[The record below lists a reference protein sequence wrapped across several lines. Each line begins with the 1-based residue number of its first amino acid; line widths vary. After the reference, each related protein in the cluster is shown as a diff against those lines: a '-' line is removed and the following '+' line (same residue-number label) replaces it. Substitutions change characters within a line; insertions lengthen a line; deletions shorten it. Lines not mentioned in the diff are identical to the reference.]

1 MLRKKIGEILVE
13 WGLITVEQLNT
24 AVEAQQGLPTPEALG
39 DTLVNMG
46 LISERDKVRCLAEQW
61 AVPFVDLE
69 TFPVRP
75 EIVRELSQ
83 EIARRY
89 KAIPIDKPDGRV
101 LLAMKEPND
110 IYAIDHIRLIL
121 GADVEPMMACEED
134 LHNAINRYYNTEG
147 SVKDAVSEAMKDI
160 DGFDEIDVADMPA
173 RSDEI
178 SVEALRELVDE
189 APIVRLA
196 NMAISRAVTE
206 GASDIHVEPQRE
218 GLRIRYRVDG
228 ILHDAMIFPKRVQA
242 PLLSRIKIMASMDIA
257 EKRAP
262 QDGRISLMMDGRQYD
277 FRVSTL
283 PAVFGEKIV
292 LRVLDKSSIGIGLA
306 KLGLLPK
313 TMEQFEQLIT
323 RTYGIILVTG
333 PTGSGKSTTLYSVL
347 AKLNSG
353 ERNIVTIEDPVEYDL
368 PGITQV
374 GVNPKAGLTFASGL
388 RTMLRQD
395 PNIIMVGEIRDAETA
410 TIAIEAALT
419 GHLVISTLHTND
431 APGAIS
437 RLLDMGIEPF
447 LISSSVAGVLAQRL
461 LRVICPRCKAAYTPP
476 PDAIRRLGMNI
487 DTGAKVKFYRGKGCD
502 ACKQSGYKGRVGVY
516 ELMVMNDEI
525 RELALARASAHRVKE
540 AATQSGMKT
549 LKDDATEKVLL
560 GITTLE
566 ESLRVIYAG

>member
-1 MLRKKIGEILVE
+1 MQRKKMGQILVE
-13 WGLITVEQLNT
+13 WGLITVEQLNA
-24 AVEAQQGLPTPEALG
+24 AVEAQKGLPTPEALG

-61 AVPFVDLE
+61 GVPFVDLE
-69 TFPVRP
+69 TYPVKP
-75 EIVRELSQ
+75 EVVRELSQ

-110 IYAIDHIRLIL
+110 VYAIDHIRLIL
-121 GADVEPMMACEED
+121 GADVEPMMAAEED
-134 LHNAINRYYNTEG
+134 LHNAINRYYTSEG
-147 SVKDAVSEAMKDI
+147 SVSEAVTEAMKDM
-160 DGFDEIDVADMPA
+160 GGMFGEIDLADVPQ
-173 RSDEI
+173 SEEI

-196 NMAISRAVTE
+196 NMVISRAVAD
-206 GASDIHVEPQRE
+206 GASDIHIEPQRE

-228 ILHDAMIFPKRVQA
+228 ILHDAMMFPRKVQA
-242 PLLSRIKIMASMDIA
+242 PLLSRIKIMANMDIA

-277 FRVSTL
+277 FRASTL

-292 LRVLDKSSIGIGLA
+292 LRVLDKSAIGIGLG

-313 TMEQFEQLIT
+313 TMEQFETLIT

-374 GVNPKAGLTFASGL
+374 GVNPKAGLTFATGL

-461 LRVICPRCKAAYTPP
+461 LRVICPRCKSAYTPP

-487 DTGAKVKFYRGKGCD
+487 DTGTKVKFYRGKGCE
-502 ACKQSGYKGRVGVY
+502 ACKHTGYKGRIGVY
-516 ELMVMNDEI
+516 ELMTMNDEL
-525 RELALARASAHRVKE
+525 RELALARASSHRIKE
-540 AATQSGMKT
+540 VAIQSGMKT

>member
-1 MLRKKIGEILVE
+1 
-13 WGLITVEQLNT
+13 
-24 AVEAQQGLPTPEALG
+24 
-39 DTLVNMG
+39 MG

-61 AVPFVDLE
+61 GVPFVDLE
-69 TFPVRP
+69 TFSVRP

-134 LHNAINRYYNTEG
+134 LHNAINRYYTTEG
-147 SVKDAVSEAMKDI
+147 SVKDAVSEAVKDMNGGFSDI
-160 DGFDEIDVADMPA
+160 DIADTPST
-173 RSDEI
+173 SDEI

-189 APIVRLA
+189 APIVRLS
-196 NMAISRAVTE
+196 NMVISRAVTD
-206 GASDIHVEPQRE
+206 GASDIHIEPQRV
-218 GLRIRYRVDG
+218 GLRIRYRIDG
-228 ILHDAMIFPKRVQA
+228 ILHDAMTLPKKVQA
-242 PLLSRIKIMASMDIA
+242 PFLSRIKIMASMDIA

-262 QDGRISLMMDGRQYD
+262 QDGRISLMMDGRQFD

-292 LRVLDKSSIGIGLA
+292 LRVLDKSSIGVGLS

-313 TMEQFEQLIT
+313 TMEAFEQLIT

-374 GVNPKAGLTFASGL
+374 GVNVKAGLTFANGL
-388 RTMLRQD
+388 KTMLRQD

-516 ELMVMNDEI
+516 ELMVMSDDL

-540 AATQSGMKT
+540 SAIGSGMKT
-549 LKDDATEKVLL
+549 L
-560 GITTLE
+560 
-566 ESLRVIYAG
+566 

>member
-1 MLRKKIGEILVE
+1 MGSGAIG
-13 WGLITVEQLNT
+13 
-24 AVEAQQGLPTPEALG
+24 
-39 DTLVNMG
+39 
-46 LISERDKVRCLAEQW
+46 
-61 AVPFVDLE
+61 
-69 TFPVRP
+69 
-75 EIVRELSQ
+75 
-83 EIARRY
+83 
-89 KAIPIDKPDGRV
+89 
-101 LLAMKEPND
+101 
-110 IYAIDHIRLIL
+110 
-121 GADVEPMMACEED
+121 
-134 LHNAINRYYNTEG
+134 
-147 SVKDAVSEAMKDI
+147 DI
-160 DGFDEIDVADMPA
+160 DLADMPTGE
-173 RSDEI
+173 EI

-196 NMAISRAVTE
+196 NMVISRAVAD
-206 GASDIHVEPQRE
+206 GASDIHVEPQRA
-218 GLRIRYRVDG
+218 GLRVRYRVDG
-228 ILHDAMIFPKRVQA
+228 ILHDAMTFPRKVQA
-242 PLLSRIKIMASMDIA
+242 PLLSRVKIMASMDIA

-262 QDGRISLMMDGRQYD
+262 QDGRISLMMDGRQFD

-292 LRVLDKSSIGIGLA
+292 MRVLDKSAIGIGLG

-313 TMEQFEQLIT
+313 TMEQFESLIV

-353 ERNIVTIEDPVEYDL
+353 ERNILTIEDPVEYDL

-374 GVNPKAGLTFASGL
+374 GVNPKAGLTFATGL

-447 LISSSVAGVLAQRL
+447 LISSSVCGVLAQRL
-461 LRVICPRCKAAYTPP
+461 LRVICPRCKASYTPP

-487 DTGAKVKFYRGKGCD
+487 DTGTKVKFYRGKGCD
-502 ACKQSGYKGRVGVY
+502 SCKQSGYKGRIGVY

-525 RELALARASAHRVKE
+525 RELALARASSHRIKE
-540 AATQSGMKT
+540 VAIQSNMKT

-560 GITTLE
+560 
-566 ESLRVIYAG
+566 A